1 MTIPKMFITA
11 VALNTAVQLPVI
23 SKIYPARY
31 TPRNPV
37 KKKRE
42 NYISHTE

>member
-1 MTIPKMFITA
+1 MAIPKMFITA
-11 VALNTAVQLPVI
+11 VALNTAAQLPVI

-37 KKKRE
+37 KKKKE
-42 NYISHTE
+42 NYFYHTE